1 MSKIEPARPLVLT
14 TEQHALLGELVEIMG
29 QVESM
34 LIESVK
40 HVDPSAAGKLS
51 KLTAGPQAKAW
62 AKTIRGRVRD
72 PAISAQIPVAQAELV
87 QLAEDRND
95 FIHALYKGVYVEGY
109 VQPGY
114 QATSATRSKTGNSRS
129 TNDLQSIRDR
139 AATLSCVV
147 DVIGKAVI

>member
-29 QVESM
+29 QVESV

-40 HVDPSAAGKLS
+40 HVDPGAVGKLS

-62 AKTIRGRVRD
+62 AKTIKGRVRD

-109 VQPGY
+109 VKPGT
-114 QATSATRSKTGNSRS
+114 QTIFRFRESQGCSKARCRERRSSTRKEMR
-129 TNDLQSIRDR
+129 LE
-139 AATLSCVV
+139 
-147 DVIGKAVI
+147 

>member
-1 MSKIEPARPLVLT
+1 VS
-14 TEQHALLGELVEIMG
+14 
-29 QVESM
+29 
-34 LIESVK
+34 
-40 HVDPSAAGKLS
+40 
-51 KLTAGPQAKAW
+51 
-62 AKTIRGRVRD
+62 D
-72 PAISAQIPVAQAELV
+72 PAISAQIPIAQAEIV

-109 VQPGY
+109 VKPGY

-147 DVIGKAVI
+147 DAIGKAVI